1 MTWLIHQH
9 GIAAYDSCTF
19 DRLYLK
25 DTSITLTNGSGV
37 GATAPQKVAAY
48 NDVQDA
54 KTVLRMA
61 AEAIG
66 NGDPAFTFPEKDDP
80 MFRSAVQIGGGM
92 KGYSKTAGKH
102 H

>member
-1 MTWLIHQH
+1 MIHQR

-66 NGDPAFTFPEKDDP
+66 NGDPVFIFPEKDDP